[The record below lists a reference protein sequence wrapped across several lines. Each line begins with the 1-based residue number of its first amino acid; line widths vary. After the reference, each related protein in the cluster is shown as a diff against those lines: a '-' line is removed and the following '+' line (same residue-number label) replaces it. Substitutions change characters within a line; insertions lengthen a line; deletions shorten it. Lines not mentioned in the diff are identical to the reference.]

1 MISITNNVQEK
12 LEHNRNL
19 LAPMNKVM
27 SKLNSLHTINN
38 QQSNV
43 RVLSRDLFVIR
54 EGTLRIF
61 FTQDKNNNVVILDV
75 AESKDL

>member
-12 LEHNRNL
+12 LEHNRDL

-43 RVLSRDLFVIR
+43 RVLSSDLSVIR
-54 EGTLRIF
+54 EGTLRVF

>member
-1 MISITNNVQEK
+1 MISITNNVQQK
-12 LEHNRNL
+12 LEHNRDL

-43 RVLSRDLFVIR
+43 RVLSSDLSVIR
-54 EGTLRIF
+54 EGTLRVF